1 MRRIFAMALCLLLL
15 LSAVPFRAEAAGY
28 EEEGDFLYT
37 VSNGQAQLRLYQGN
51 DKIVEVPAELGGC
64 PVVRIDTYAFKESAV
79 EEVILPEGLLD
90 IGLQAFEDCASL
102 KKINL
107 PEGLLDIGMGAFL
120 RCSAL
125 EALTFPSTLRSIGMS
140 AFQKCASLEE
150 VVLPEGLL
158 YLQSGAFL
166 GCTGLRKVVLPS
178 TLQLRLTDSSL
189 FQNCT
194 ALEEVIL
201 PEGFTLIPSAA
212 FAGCTSLAKV
222 ELPSTVTRI
231 DTLAFENCTSLN
243 RLTLPASLSTVGGG
257 ILSGCGD
264 VELVLEQGSPLT
276 YENGALY
283 NESGFLVYARGM
295 EALPPLQNGIESYA
309 FAGNTVLKT
318 AHIPARV
325 TAVRSYAFR
334 NCTALE
340 AATVPWSV
348 EDLNGTFCGCE
359 SLSSVNLYQGLE
371 IIGAQTFAGCKNLTE
386 IRLPEGL
393 LTIGLRAFAES
404 GLTSVYIP
412 DTVTRIEQEA
422 FLDCSNLT
430 RIECGASEKP
440 KGWSDAWVPE
450 GVEIVWGVSRE
461 EDPAFSYG
469 EENGYLYRILDG
481 EAILLGY
488 EGNDKELTL
497 PATLGGKPVTEI
509 WEKAFSMQGAGIY
522 DVSMDKVVIP
532 EGVKR
537 IGEMAFFECGEL
549 SSVVLPDSLE
559 SIGEGAFY
567 RCALRK
573 VKIPASVS
581 VIPANCFAQCQWM
594 TEIEIPE
601 GVVEIQE
608 DAFYNSSLK
617 KISLPASVTEIHPTA
632 FSRLQLLTSFTVSSE
647 NPVYSGWGNCLLKG
661 DTVVLATGE
670 FPREFS
676 LPEGVR
682 VIGENAFASAEYLK
696 SVVLPSTLERIENG
710 AFSACT
716 RLTRIEIPE
725 GVTYVGNR
733 AFYSTEALAEVIL
746 PESLSHIGDSA
757 FAGAALTSVYVPK
770 GVTFIGREA
779 FAYNDNLTELLFGAT
794 EKQEGWDE
802 TLAYRCPVSNSG
814 NMKLGVK
821 NPYASEAP
829 EEDVSGETSAE
840 RSEEVSAEASE
851 ETSTPVPTPPAGT
864 KSFPWI
870 LVGCAVGSVGILVV
884 AILLRKKKQ

>member
-1 MRRIFAMALCLLLL
+1 MRNYIALLLCFLLLL
-15 LSAVPFRAEAAGY
+15 AAVPLQVSAY
-28 EEEGDFLYT
+28 ETDGDFIYEVYNEQASLLQY
-37 VSNGQAQLRLYQGN
+37 NGS
-51 DKIVEVPAELGGC
+51 DKVVEVPGELGGY
-64 PVVRIDTYAFKESAV
+64 PVIRIETYAFRESAV

-125 EALTFPSTLRSIGMS
+125 EELVFPSTLRSIGMS

-201 PEGFTLIPSAA
+201 SEGFTLIPSAA

-231 DTLAFENCTSLN
+231 DTLAFENCISLN

-295 EALPPLQNGIESYA
+295 EELPPLQNGIESYA

-412 DTVTRIEQEA
+412 DTVIRIEQEA
-422 FLDCSNLT
+422 FLDCPNLT

-440 KGWSDAWVPE
+440 KGWSDTWVPE
-450 GVEIVWGVSRE
+450 GVEIVWGVSRDP
-461 EDPAFSYG
+461 DPAFSYG

-488 EGNDKELTL
+488 KGNGKELTL

-509 WEKAFSMQGAGIY
+509 WQNAFSMLG
-522 DVSMDKVVIP
+522 DVRGESMDKVVIP

-567 RCALRK
+567 SCALRK

-594 TEIEIPE
+594 TAVEIPE

-617 KISLPASVTEIHPTA
+617 AVSLPASVTEIHPTA

-647 NPVYSGWGNCLLKG
+647 NPVYSGWENCLLKG

-696 SVVLPSTLERIENG
+696 SVVLPSTLVRIENG

-716 RLTRIEIPE
+716 RLTCIEIPE
-725 GVTYVGNR
+725 GVTYVGDR

-746 PESLSHIGDSA
+746 PESLTHIGDSA

-779 FAYNDNLTELLFGAT
+779 FAYNDNLTKLLFGAT

-821 NPYASEAP
+821 NPHASEDP

-840 RSEEVSAEASE
+840 SSEEFSAEASE
-851 ETSTPVPTPPAGT
+851 ETSTPVPTPPAEGN
-864 KSFPWI
+864 SFPWVWVI
-870 LVGCAVGSVGILVV
+870 LAVVAVAVALLVV
-884 AILLRKKKQ
+884 VKKRK

>member
-1 MRRIFAMALCLLLL
+1 GGKPVTEIWQNAFSML
-15 LSAVPFRAEAAGY
+15 
-28 EEEGDFLYT
+28 GD
-37 VSNGQAQLRLYQGN
+37 VRGESM
-51 DKIVEVPAELGGC
+51 DK
-64 PVVRIDTYAFKESAV
+64 VVI
-79 EEVILPEGLLD
+79 PEGVKR
-90 IGLQAFEDCASL
+90 IGEMAFFE
-102 KKINL
+102 
-107 PEGLLDIGMGAFL
+107 
-120 RCSAL
+120 CSEL
-125 EALTFPSTLRSIGMS
+125 SS
-140 AFQKCASLEE
+140 
-150 VVLPEGLL
+150 VVLPGSLESIGE
-158 YLQSGAFL
+158 GAFYR
-166 GCTGLRKVVLPS
+166 CALRKVK
-178 TLQLRLTDSSL
+178 
-189 FQNCT
+189 
-194 ALEEVIL
+194 I
-201 PEGFTLIPSAA
+201 
-212 FAGCTSLAKV
+212 
-222 ELPSTVTRI
+222 
-231 DTLAFENCTSLN
+231 
-243 RLTLPASLSTVGGG
+243 PASVSV
-257 ILSGCGD
+257 
-264 VELVLEQGSPLT
+264 
-276 YENGALY
+276 
-283 NESGFLVYARGM
+283 
-295 EALPPLQNGIESYA
+295 
-309 FAGNTVLKT
+309 
-318 AHIPARV
+318 IPAKV

-359 SLSSVNLYQGLE
+359 SLSSVTLYQGLE

-422 FLDCSNLT
+422 FLDCPNLT

-461 EDPAFSYG
+461 PDPAFTFKKEGGYRYQILG
-469 EENGYLYRILDG
+469 E

-509 WEKAFSMQGAGIY
+509 WQNAFSMLG
-522 DVSMDKVVIP
+522 DVRGESMDKVVIP

-567 RCALRK
+567 SCALRK

-581 VIPANCFAQCQWM
+581 VIPANCFARCQWM

-632 FSRLQLLTSFTVSSE
+632 FSRLQLLTSITVSSE

-682 VIGENAFASAEYLK
+682 VIGENAFASAEYLN

-710 AFSACT
+710 AFYACT

-725 GVTYVGNR
+725 GVTYVGDK
-733 AFYSTEALAEVIL
+733 AFYENTALAELIL
-746 PESLSHIGDSA
+746 PESLTHIGDSA
-757 FAGAALTSVYVPK
+757 FVGAALTSVYVPK

-779 FAYNDNLTELLFGAT
+779 FAYNENLTELLFGAT

-802 TLAYRCPVSNSG
+802 TLAYSCPVSKSG

-821 NPYASEAP
+821 NPYASEDP
-829 EEDVSGETSAE
+829 EGDVSGETSAE
-840 RSEEVSAEASE
+840 SSEEFSAEASE
-851 ETSTPVPTPPAGT
+851 ETSAPVPTPPAE
-864 KSFPWI
+864 KAAFPWGWV
-870 LVGCAVGSVGILVV
+870 LLAALAVAAAAVV
-884 AILLRKKKQ
+884 ILRKKKQ

>member
-1 MRRIFAMALCLLLL
+1 MRTHIALLLCFLLLL
-15 LSAVPFRAEAAGY
+15 AAVPLQVSAY
-28 EEEGDFLYT
+28 ETEGDFIYEVYNEQASLLQY
-37 VSNGQAQLRLYQGN
+37 NGS
-51 DKIVEVPAELGGC
+51 DKVVEVPGELGGY
-64 PVVRIDTYAFKESAV
+64 PVIRIETYAFRESAV

-150 VVLPEGLL
+150 VVLPEGFL
-158 YLQSGAFL
+158 YLQNGAFL

-231 DTLAFENCTSLN
+231 DTLAFENCISLN

-295 EALPPLQNGIESYA
+295 EELPPLQNGIESYA

-325 TAVRSYAFR
+325 TTVRSYAFR

-422 FLDCSNLT
+422 FLDCPNLT

-450 GVEIVWGVSRE
+450 GVEVVWGVARE
-461 EDPAFSYG
+461 PDPAFTFKKEGGYRYQILG
-469 EENGYLYRILDG
+469 E

-509 WEKAFSMQGAGIY
+509 WQNAFSMLG
-522 DVSMDKVVIP
+522 DVRGESMDKVVIP

-549 SSVVLPDSLE
+549 STVVLPHSLE
-559 SIGEGAFY
+559 FIGDGAFSG
-567 RCALRK
+567 CALRK

-581 VIPANCFAQCQWM
+581 VIPSYCFSSCFWL

-617 KISLPASVTEIHPTA
+617 KISLPASVMEIHPTA
-632 FSRLQLLTSFTVSSE
+632 FSRLQLLTSITVSPE
-647 NPVYSGWGNCLLKG
+647 NPVYSGWENCLLKG

-670 FPREFS
+670 FPEEFS

-682 VIGENAFASAEYLK
+682 VIGENAFVSAEYLN
-696 SVVLPSTLERIENG
+696 SVILPSTLERIENG
-710 AFSACT
+710 AFYACT

-725 GVTYVGNR
+725 GVTYVGDK
-733 AFYSTEALAEVIL
+733 AFYENTALAELIL
-746 PESLSHIGDSA
+746 PESLTHIGDSA
-757 FAGAALTSVYVPK
+757 FVGAALTSVYVPK

-814 NMKLGVK
+814 NMKLGVE
-821 NPYASEAP
+821 NPYAPEAP

-840 RSEEVSAEASE
+840 SSEEVSAEASE

-864 KSFPWI
+864 KSVPWI

-884 AILLRKKKQ
+884 AILLRKRKQ